1 MKKRNV
7 KSVLALFLMIF
18 IAQVLPAQT
27 LDKSRVTVTMENAT
41 VKQFLDEVERQTG
54 IEFLYNADEVKNLRV
69 TVRQTN
75 AVARQ
80 VITQVMAD
88 IGCEIRENNGIVVV
102 RLMKD
107 TKGRHTVSGYVL
119 DEDKQP
125 VIGAQVRI
133 MGTKMMTVT
142 NADGEFYFDQPMP
155 EKARVQITYIGMQ
168 AVHLPARNNMVV
180 NMKSDTQML
189 QGVVVTGYQQLD
201 RRNLTSSVTSKD
213 MSELEIPGV
222 ADLSKMLEGKIPDL
236 VSLSSSGEINATNRI
251 RIRGTSTLI
260 GNREPLWVLDGII
273 LSDPVGLSPD
283 VLNDPDYINRIGNAI
298 AGINPQDILRIDVLK
313 DAAATALYGTRAANG
328 VIVVTT
334 KSGREGKP
342 TITYSGQF
350 TFRKRPYYTDDKINL
365 MNSVERIQFSQYLAE
380 QHYI

>member
-107 TKGRHTVSGYVL
+107 AKGRHTVSGYVL

-142 NADGEFYFDQPMP
+142 NADGEFYFDQTMP
-155 EKARVQITYIGMQ
+155 EKARVQITYIGM
-168 AVHLPARNNMVV
+168 
-180 NMKSDTQML
+180 
-189 QGVVVTGYQQLD
+189 
-201 RRNLTSSVTSKD
+201 
-213 MSELEIPGV
+213 
-222 ADLSKMLEGKIPDL
+222 
-236 VSLSSSGEINATNRI
+236 
-251 RIRGTSTLI
+251 
-260 GNREPLWVLDGII
+260 
-273 LSDPVGLSPD
+273 
-283 VLNDPDYINRIGNAI
+283 
-298 AGINPQDILRIDVLK
+298 
-313 DAAATALYGTRAANG
+313 
-328 VIVVTT
+328 
-334 KSGREGKP
+334 
-342 TITYSGQF
+342 
-350 TFRKRPYYTDDKINL
+350 
-365 MNSVERIQFSQYLAE
+365 
-380 QHYI
+380 

>member
-107 TKGRHTVSGYVL
+107 AKGRHTVSGYVL

-133 MGTKMMTVT
+133 MGTKMMTIT
-142 NADGEFYFDQPMP
+142 NADGEFYFDQTMP

-260 GNREPLWVLDGII
+260 GNREPLWVLDG
-273 LSDPVGLSPD
+273 LAS
-283 VLNDPDYINRIGNAI
+283 
-298 AGINPQDILRIDVLK
+298 
-313 DAAATALYGTRAANG
+313 TR
-328 VIVVTT
+328 
-334 KSGREGKP
+334 R
-342 TITYSGQF
+342 
-350 TFRKRPYYTDDKINL
+350 TFCASTC
-365 MNSVERIQFSQYLAE
+365 
-380 QHYI
+380 